1 MLPHVVALHDMART
15 NTLLGSIKAL
25 FSAPESRA
33 AFGAPNDAWTALG
46 LGGMGST
53 AAGVSVSPE
62 TAMRCTAVFGAV
74 KVLAET
80 VSQLPVHL
88 YRRTADGGRER
99 AEGHPVE
106 ALLSDAANPWTPAS
120 EFRLIMETQ
129 LALHGNAYAWIGRG
143 AGGVEELIPL
153 ESRRVS
159 VSADTVTMEPAY
171 TVTDAEGRQRTY
183 GRSEILHIR
192 GVGVGLYQ
200 GDSPVVLS
208 REAIALSLVL
218 EQHGAGLF
226 GRGARPAG
234 ILKTPNF
241 LTAAQRSAMRFSW
254 DSQHQGGENAGKTA
268 ILESGLTFEALQ
280 LSSVD
285 AQFIELRKFQL
296 QEIAR
301 VWRVPLHLLADLDR
315 VTHSNAEE
323 LGRQFLTF
331 TLLPILRAWQDALRL
346 ALLTPQ
352 ERRDGHYVEFLV
364 DDLARADLAARF
376 TAYSQAVATGVF
388 NPNEVRAMENRS
400 PYPGGEVFTR
410 PVNSAPVDQK
420 PEGTTNA

>member
-1 MLPHVVALHDMART
+1 MAR
-15 NTLLGSIKAL
+15 NIPLLGSIKAL
-25 FSAPESRA
+25 FSAPENRA
-33 AFGAPNDAWTALG
+33 ASGTLKDAWTALL
-46 LGGMGST
+46 LGGAGAT

-62 TAMRCTAVFGAV
+62 TAMRCTAVFGAI

-80 VSQLPVHL
+80 VSQLPIHL
-88 YRRTADGGRER
+88 YRRTPDGGRER
-99 AEGHPVE
+99 ADDHPVE

-143 AGGVEELIPL
+143 AAGVEELIPL
-153 ESRRVS
+153 ESRRVAVEADA
-159 VSADTVTMEPAY
+159 VSMEPSY
-171 TVTDAEGRQRTY
+171 TVTDANGQQRTY
-183 GRSEILHIR
+183 GRTEILHIR
-192 GVGVGLYQ
+192 GVGAGLYQ
-200 GDSPVVLS
+200 GDSPVMLA

-218 EQHGAGLF
+218 EKHGAGLF

-234 ILKTPNF
+234 ILKAPNF
-241 LTAAQRSAMRFSW
+241 LTVEQRAALRSSW
-254 DSQHQGGENAGKTA
+254 DSQHQGGENAGRTA
-268 ILESGLTFEALQ
+268 ILESGLSFEPLQ

-285 AQFIELRKFQL
+285 AQFLEMRKFQL

-346 ALLTPQ
+346 TLLTPD
-352 ERRDGHYVEFLV
+352 ERRGGFYVEFLV

-376 TAYSQAVATGVF
+376 TAYSQAVAAGVF
-388 NPNEVRAMENRS
+388 NPNEIRAMENRS
-400 PYPGGEVFTR
+400 PYAGGEVFTR
-410 PVNSAPVDQK
+410 PVNSAPVDK
-420 PEGTTNA
+420 KAEDATDA

>member
-1 MLPHVVALHDMART
+1 MART
-15 NTLLGSIKAL
+15 IPLLGSIKAL

-33 AFGAPNDAWTALG
+33 ASGTLKDPWTALL
-46 LGGMGST
+46 LGGAGGT
-53 AAGVSVSPE
+53 AAGASVSPE
-62 TAMRCTAVFGAV
+62 TAMRCTAVFGAI

-80 VSQLPVHL
+80 VSQLPIHL
-88 YRRTADGGRER
+88 YRRTPDGGRER
-99 AEGHPVE
+99 ADDHPVE

-143 AGGVEELIPL
+143 AAGVEELIPL
-153 ESRRVS
+153 ESRRVAVEADA
-159 VSADTVTMEPAY
+159 VSMEPSY
-171 TVTDAEGRQRTY
+171 TVTDANGQQRTY
-183 GRSEILHIR
+183 GRTEILHIR
-192 GVGVGLYQ
+192 GVGAGLYQ
-200 GDSPVVLS
+200 GDSPVLLA

-234 ILKTPNF
+234 ILKAPNF
-241 LTAAQRSAMRFSW
+241 LTVEQRAALRSSW
-254 DSQHQGGENAGKTA
+254 DSQHQGGDNAGKTA
-268 ILESGLTFEALQ
+268 ILESGLTFEPLQ

-285 AQFIELRKFQL
+285 AQFLELRKFQL

-346 ALLTPQ
+346 TLLTPE
-352 ERRDGHYVEFLV
+352 ERRSGFYVEFLV

-376 TAYSQAVATGVF
+376 TAYSQAVAAGVF
-388 NPNEVRAMENRS
+388 NPNEIRAMENRS
-400 PYPGGEVFTR
+400 PYAGGEVFTR
-410 PVNSAPVDQK
+410 PVNSAPVDK
-420 PEGTTNA
+420 KAEGDTDA